1 MSECIHSLSNGHKQ
15 TTATGSQV
23 NTANQQHTT
32 TAGRNAFSL
41 PLLAKPALSSL
52 KTKRTPASL
61 NSAGLTHTQNF
72 QEGNL

>member
-1 MSECIHSLSNGHKQ
+1 M
-15 TTATGSQV
+15 

-52 KTKRTPASL
+52 KTKRNPASL
-61 NSAGLTHTQNF
+61 NSAGLTHTTNI